1 MKIILTLA
9 LCALVVSMVVAPA
22 FADSKLDSFVN
33 LATKARD
40 QVKIQLDRMPSVSE
54 EAKALYAQGNSET
67 EQLIEAVKTD
77 DAVAAKKHFLAAM
90 KVFRQVTQV
99 FSETIPTHEPVVS
112 KMTAPITDFDYNN
125 TLKRFES
132 NINMLK
138 TVVAKNNLQI
148 DFTRIDGLLQSA
160 KSSLASGDMA
170 TLEKTLVELKTAGSD
185 LQVIIKNMVTERS
198 NTRAIS
204 FANKYITKIDTVLA
218 QAKELNLSEEQITKL
233 QKAKEELAAS
243 GGEPSQI
250 VIKIKRVYQIN
261 LDLLDTKNQK
271 ILSEISKLESRLLL
285 LEPKINDTM
294 RPKFDEAKSLLAL
307 LKYPTSTDDSIK
319 LLRTL
324 DTTIKVIESYFL
336 SQTQP
341 TSAVSVQNAP
351 KQETSQLSETPD
363 SEALKADT
371 KQQEKSQKQERQK
384 AKEQNKVQRNS
395 AEISRLEAK
404 LVELEPHI
412 DDTIKPKLDSAKS
425 MLAKLKETGADSKK
439 IIRAINALIDEIYQY
454 LDSAESDDS

>member
-324 DTTIKVIESYFL
+324 DTTIKVIESYFI

-454 LDSAESDDS
+454 LDSAEFDDS

>member
-99 FSETIPTHEPVVS
+99 FSETIPTREPVVS

-294 RPKFDEAKSLLAL
+294 RPKFDEAKSTLAL

>member
-294 RPKFDEAKSLLAL
+294 RPKFDEAKSTLAL

>member
-294 RPKFDEAKSLLAL
+294 RPKFDEAKSTLAL

-454 LDSAESDDS
+454 LDSAEFDDS